1 MIEVAVEVCGLIMDI
16 CSQPIN
22 WDGDREI
29 QKGREKS
36 EMDDMK
42 LRTIKISSPSN
53 YIFMFDMNI
62 ASSSNSVVSILEA
75 ELTKQPDVELK

>member
-1 MIEVAVEVCGLIMDI
+1 
-16 CSQPIN
+16 
-22 WDGDREI
+22 
-29 QKGREKS
+29 
-36 EMDDMK
+36 MDDMK